1 MIAFASLPLELSP
14 LKKSTL
20 PYFSSL
26 RSGQRRVNLNCDYP
40 TSVVTQKLKK
50 GKRRSTISCPCAF
63 KLSLAWISYLH
74 VCKFQKSC
82 TLQVEGRSRN
92 LPGRESHEIS
102 LLRVNPKAKIAI
114 ETNFQQAVKS
124 KIVHRN
130 NEANKMP
137 HFFSLKQKV
146 SLRSKNHAHLLYT
159 KIVLPDLTY
168 FRLNM
173 FRFAYFY

>member
-1 MIAFASLPLELSP
+1 M
-14 LKKSTL
+14 
-20 PYFSSL
+20 
-26 RSGQRRVNLNCDYP
+26 
-40 TSVVTQKLKK
+40 
-50 GKRRSTISCPCAF
+50 
-63 KLSLAWISYLH
+63 
-74 VCKFQKSC
+74 
-82 TLQVEGRSRN
+82 EGRSRN

-124 KIVHRN
+124 EIVHRN

-146 SLRSKNHAHLLYT
+146 SFRSKNHANLLYT